1 MPRAGRVVPPD
12 GSMAFITHVDTAL
25 PPHAIGQSVA
35 ADAVARSCR
44 LDGARS
50 AAVRT
55 LFERARVTRRYSVI
69 APDGIGEPMP
79 LTRTMTLYRRH
90 ALELALAA
98 ARRCLAESGVEP
110 RSIDLVVTTSCTG
123 VLLPSLAALVVEPLG
138 LRRDVRR
145 LPLTE
150 LGCAGGASA
159 LARAHEFSRAFPGA
173 NVLVLAVELPS
184 LTFQSG
190 DSSPGNLVASAIF
203 GDGAAAVLV
212 QDVARRGLEIV
223 ATHTEMFPD
232 SLGDMGFELRDGGL
246 HVVLSKDVPTIIAR
260 ETPGVVR
267 EFLARAGVFPSE
279 LGFYALHAGGSKVL
293 EELERGLRLDRA
305 QTSVSWDVLREHGNQ
320 SSASVLFVLRELLR
334 RGVPDGYGLLAAFGP
349 GISIELALL
358 RQRSC

>member
-1 MPRAGRVVPPD
+1 
-12 GSMAFITHVDTAL
+12 MAVITHVGTAL

-35 ADAVARSCR
+35 AEAVARSCR

-50 AAVRT
+50 RTVKT
-55 LFERARVTRRYSVI
+55 LFERARVARRYSVL
-69 APDGIGEPMP
+69 APDGLGDAQP
-79 LTRTMTLYRRH
+79 LTRTMALYRRH
-90 ALELALAA
+90 ALGLALDVG
-98 ARRCLAESGVEP
+98 RRCLAESEVEP
-110 RSIDLVVTTSCTG
+110 RRIDLVVTTSCTG

-159 LARAHEFSRAFPGA
+159 LARAHEFARAFPGA

-184 LTFQSG
+184 LTFQPDDAST
-190 DSSPGNLVASAIF
+190 GNLVASAIF
-203 GDGAAAVLV
+203 GDGAAAALV
-212 QDVARRGLEIV
+212 QDGPRRGLEIV
-223 ATHTEMFPD
+223 ATHTAMFPD
-232 SLGDMGFELRDGGL
+232 SLADMGFELREGGL
-246 HVVLSKDVPTIIAR
+246 HVVLSKDVPAIIAR

-267 EFLARAGVFPSE
+267 EFLARAGVSAGE

-293 EELERGLRLDRA
+293 EELERGLRLERA

-320 SSASVLFVLRELLR
+320 SSASVLFVLRESLR

-349 GISIELALL
+349 GITVELALL
-358 RQRSC
+358 RWRSC